1 MGVTG
6 QFHEVEI
13 MADKTSPARLKLP
26 DEARDQTA
34 VSDDISRI
42 VSYLN
47 TKRSDASER
56 TSDLVQEL
64 THRREE
70 AAGWPE
76 GVAEHSVSTSPRTT
90 TATLPQSRTNPLLA
104 ERYHSFCRDLDLL
117 LDSFRARVE
126 GEKQVRH

>member
-1 MGVTG
+1 
-6 QFHEVEI
+6 
-13 MADKTSPARLKLP
+13 MADKTSPARLRSPEEVK
-26 DEARDQTA
+26 DQSA
-34 VSDDISRI
+34 ISDDISRI

-70 AAGWPE
+70 AAERPE
-76 GVAEHSVSTSPRTT
+76 ESAEHRIPTPSRT
-90 TATLPQSRTNPLLA
+90 TATSHPELRGNPLLA
-104 ERYHSFCRDLDLL
+104 ERYHSFCRDLDVL

-126 GEKQVRH
+126 GEKRVRH

>member
-1 MGVTG
+1 
-6 QFHEVEI
+6 
-13 MADKTSPARLKLP
+13 MADKTSPARLKSP
-26 DEARDQTA
+26 EEVREQSAI
-34 VSDDISRI
+34 SDDISRI

-70 AAGWPE
+70 AAGQPE
-76 GVAEHSVSTSPRTT
+76 ESIEHKIPTPSRTT
-90 TATLPQSRTNPLLA
+90 TASLPEMRGNPILA
-104 ERYHSFCRDLDLL
+104 ERYHAFCRDLDGL

-126 GEKQVRH
+126 GEKRVRH